1 MENIIAQ
8 IEDFLLKN
16 AWGVIIAGIIA
27 SVLGTIICF
36 VFRKIVEYLRKKFQ
50 IRKKRKRTL
59 KYTLGFYRG
68 AIAEYSKYS
77 SYRQVLLVGD
87 FLIESIFE
95 GLKIVIY
102 IVITCLFVCLSDG
115 LLLHMILIALC
126 SFIITPHLLN
136 LKELKQ
142 SYKLTFDHIFGKD
155 FSNKCVDGAFE
166 TLKKE
171 QDGNKCNDNKTDS
184 K

>member
-1 MENIIAQ
+1 MENIITQ
-8 IEDFLLKN
+8 IEEFLLKN

-27 SVLGTIICF
+27 SMLGTFICF
-36 VFRKIVEYLRKKFQ
+36 IFRKTVEHFSKKYK
-50 IRKKRKRTL
+50 IRKTKQRTITYAL
-59 KYTLGFYRG
+59 SFYRG

-95 GLKIVIY
+95 GLKILIY
-102 IVITCLFVCLSDG
+102 IAITCLFVCISDG
-115 LLLHMILIALC
+115 LLLHMTLIAIC
-126 SFIITPHLLN
+126 SFMISPHFSN

-142 SYKLTFDHIFGKD
+142 SYKLTFDHIFGKG
-155 FSNKCVDGAFE
+155 FTERCIDGAME
-166 TLKKE
+166 TLKKA
-171 QDGNKCNDNKTDS
+171 QDDNKDNGNKTDS